1 MTCIL
6 VYLVIL
12 GIIVFMIL
20 KRPKRYI
27 EPLPRD
33 MDPKGPEARPFW
45 HRAPQNRRRFAIG
58 CGGYLV
64 VALLVLGAHWW
75 TSNYTVQSIQDATPT
90 VTVVESE

>member
-1 MTCIL
+1 MTRIII
-6 VYLVIL
+6 YLVIL
-12 GIIVFMIL
+12 GILVFL
-20 KRPKRYI
+20 VLRRPKRYI

-64 VALLVLGAHWW
+64 VALLVLGVYWW
-75 TSNYTVQSIQDATPT
+75 NLNYTVQSIQVATPT
-90 VTVVESE
+90 VTVAELE